1 MRQES
6 VNLGCSYCGGNLRVS
21 KLTCE
26 ACGLALE
33 GEFSTPRLLRLEA
46 EERHFVELFV
56 LASGSLKEMASLLG
70 VSYPT
75 VRNRLDRLIENL
87 KKLQA
92 LDDQRKQ
99 QILRDMEAGRIPPKK
114 GMRLL
119 ENL

>member
-1 MRQES
+1 M
-6 VNLGCSYCGGNLRVS
+6 
-21 KLTCE
+21 
-26 ACGLALE
+26 ALE
-33 GEFSTPRLLRLEA
+33 GEFSSPRLLRLEI
-46 EERHFVELFV
+46 EEQRFVELFV
-56 LASGSLKEMASLLG
+56 LASGSLKEMARVLG

-87 KKLQA
+87 QKQRV

-99 QILRDMEAGRIPPKK
+99 KILQDMEAGRIPPKQ